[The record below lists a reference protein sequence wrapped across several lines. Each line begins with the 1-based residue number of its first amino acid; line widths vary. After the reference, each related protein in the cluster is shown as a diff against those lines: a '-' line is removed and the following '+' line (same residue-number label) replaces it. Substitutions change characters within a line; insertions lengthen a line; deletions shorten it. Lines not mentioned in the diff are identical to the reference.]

1 MANKFLN
8 GIEVSSSAV
17 VDGGSLSTGS
27 TILDIQGSQGQLF
40 SVTNSLVGDLFSV
53 SDISGIPIL
62 NVNSSG
68 AVNVDGT
75 LTVGGSITTVG
86 GNIIAGGA
94 IYPASNGSASLGLS
108 NKQWAGLDLSS
119 SSAITWGNGDAEII
133 EGETNNY
140 SLTFKTYDGSANSAA
155 LRLDGDNTATFSGNV
170 YVNQTSDLTTQAL
183 QVNGFIDITAV
194 TGTALRWYNGSTF
207 KGGLG
212 LDDWAHSGSSSD
224 ITMYIAGDNSF
235 HVSTNNVKRLE
246 IDSSGATFAGNVALG
261 GTGQYTTNQSLN
273 IDGTGLAIKNNV
285 NGSSNNWSYI
295 HNTATASFS
304 NLVFATGGALTA
316 LTLAHSG
323 AATFSGSV
331 TANGTVLTGD
341 QTLPTDFVSAAS
353 GGSFG
358 GGISA
363 TTGQFPILKWNAAKW
378 GTQRLTKLVG
388 GGGADTGDK
397 WVSLATVDLT
407 GGYEKVKIEF
417 TIGSYDDNARGN
429 EKIAVLY
436 ENHSSAQ
443 EGHSAFW
450 YAGDMYPTLFKA
462 IKSVRDSSSGLTN
475 SYTLWVQ
482 IYGAW
487 KDSFTVEA
495 EHWQTGDS
503 ITYPTAAGQTTTP
516 SGSDEQD
523 VTTRQRWVDADKLDG
538 QHGSYY
544 APAATTLAGYGITDS
559 LVIGTTSTTAMAGNT
574 ALLAIG
580 TTATTAMAGNTTIP
594 ADHGDHDGLY
604 LPIGGGI
611 LTGDLKINT
620 QIAFQRDGTNY
631 SNYIKSSQYVSEGYN
646 DSGTPPSDR
655 YWLEYGA
662 KGGHHFVLNTDGGTG
677 VAENSYD
684 DFTIWQGEVDGDRL
698 FEVTNSGNTSIT
710 GGVKVFG
717 SIESRKNIV
726 SNSNYNIAQISS
738 TRTTDDYGGLNKT
751 YARLDVQTPGPD
763 TDGASS
769 QHGLGHL
776 SIKLADNAGNSDL
789 VQKALLRHDGE
800 LILGG
805 FYPQTS
811 ETELAGLTIRSRY
824 SGGTRN
830 FLRFQTDHS
839 SATTEWTMAKI
850 YAGDGGNFNGTL
862 TFQVATGSNAS
873 TDYSAGH
880 DAQLETAMFINDTK
894 EVTFSNNVKLSGANP
909 YIQGTGT
916 GSMRIKHTSGNT
928 MYIRPDETGS
938 ISLFEG
944 ANSQP
949 VYFMTQTPTVN
960 STTNESAQLKFHT
973 RSKQSDGQNN
983 SKYATIKHL
992 THSIGFN
999 YTTLDF
1005 AGSDKSKFNMPIEA
1019 AGGLYFTG
1027 DTHMGFI
1034 PHPRGAQFRSDSS
1047 ALVGY
1052 IKIELPTDIGITPD
1066 DMVSFHV
1073 DVYDYTTNETIS
1085 VFIGGY
1091 TYTST
1096 STTAAYWYN
1105 PTAIITTK
1113 HTGKDFNVRYGYDG
1127 THFYVA
1133 IGETT
1138 SVWSHPSIVVRD
1150 VQCSYRSNVEH
1161 YIDGWDVSVTTTTL
1175 TGVDETQ
1182 TGNFPQAKHAITA
1195 TTANAVAWG
1204 NITSRP
1210 YIELSGSVASA
1221 TATTTINSVAHATY
1235 TAVFYDFVIKNGTNV
1250 RAGIVY
1256 ACHDGTNVEFA
1267 ETSTVDL
1274 GDTSDVTLSVDIS
1287 GTDIRL
1293 RATTTS
1299 STWTIKSLIR
1309 AI

>member
-1 MANKFLN
+1 
-8 GIEVSSSAV
+8 
-17 VDGGSLSTGS
+17 
-27 TILDIQGSQGQLF
+27 
-40 SVTNSLVGDLFSV
+40 
-53 SDISGIPIL
+53 
-62 NVNSSG
+62 
-68 AVNVDGT
+68 
-75 LTVGGSITTVG
+75 
-86 GNIIAGGA
+86 
-94 IYPASNGSASLGLS
+94 
-108 NKQWAGLDLSS
+108 
-119 SSAITWGNGDAEII
+119 
-133 EGETNNY
+133 
-140 SLTFKTYDGSANSAA
+140 
-155 LRLDGDNTATFSGNV
+155 
-170 YVNQTSDLTTQAL
+170 
-183 QVNGFIDITAV
+183 
-194 TGTALRWYNGSTF
+194 
-207 KGGLG
+207 
-212 LDDWAHSGSSSD
+212 
-224 ITMYIAGDNSF
+224 
-235 HVSTNNVKRLE
+235 
-246 IDSSGATFAGNVALG
+246 
-261 GTGQYTTNQSLN
+261 
-273 IDGTGLAIKNNV
+273 
-285 NGSSNNWSYI
+285 
-295 HNTATASFS
+295 
-304 NLVFATGGALTA
+304 
-316 LTLAHSG
+316 
-323 AATFSGSV
+323 
-331 TANGTVLTGD
+331 
-341 QTLPTDFVSAAS
+341 
-353 GGSFG
+353 
-358 GGISA
+358 
-363 TTGQFPILKWNAAKW
+363 
-378 GTQRLTKLVG
+378 
-388 GGGADTGDK
+388 
-397 WVSLATVDLT
+397 
-407 GGYEKVKIEF
+407 
-417 TIGSYDDNARGN
+417 
-429 EKIAVLY
+429 
-436 ENHSSAQ
+436 
-443 EGHSAFW
+443 
-450 YAGDMYPTLFKA
+450 MYPTLFKA
-462 IKSVRDSSSGLTN
+462 VKSVRDSSSGLTN

-482 IYGAW
+482 IDGAW

-523 VTTRQRWVDADKLDG
+523 VTARQRWVDADKLDG

-580 TTATTAMAGNTTIP
+580 TSATTAMAGNTTIP

-631 SNYIKSSQYVSEGYN
+631 SNYIKSSQYVSEGYDN
-646 DSGTPPSDR
+646 SGTPPNDR

-677 VAENSYD
+677 VAENSHD

-698 FEVTNSGNTSIT
+698 FEVTNAGNTSIT
-710 GGVKVFG
+710 GGVKVLG

-738 TRTTDDYGGLNKT
+738 TRTTNDYGGLNKT
-751 YARLDVQTPGPD
+751 YARLDVQTPGAN

-769 QHGLGHL
+769 AHGLAHL
-776 SIKLADNAGNSDL
+776 SIKLADNAGNTDL
-789 VQKALLRHDGE
+789 VQKALLRHDSE

-824 SGGTRN
+824 GGGTRN

-839 SATTEWTMAKI
+839 TTTTEWTMAKI

-862 TFQVATGSNAS
+862 TFQVATGSNGSSAYS
-873 TDYSAGH
+873 TGH

-916 GSMRIKHTSGNT
+916 GAMRIKHTSGQT

-938 ISLFEG
+938 LSFYEG

-960 STTNESAQLKFHT
+960 NTTNESAQLKFHT

-1005 AGSDKSKFNMPIEA
+1005 AGSTKAKFNMPLEA

-1034 PHPRGAQFRSDSS
+1034 PHPKGAQFRSDSS
-1047 ALVGY
+1047 ALTGY

-1133 IGETT
+1133 IGETN

-1182 TGNFPQAKHAITA
+1182 TGNLPVAGS
-1195 TTANAVAWG
+1195 VAWG
-1204 NITSRP
+1204 DITSRP
-1210 YIELSGSVASA
+1210 YIVNASNNSA
-1221 TATTTINSVAHATY
+1221 TATTTIANVAHATY
-1235 TAVFYDFVIKNGTNV
+1235 TAAFFDFVIKNGTNV
-1250 RAGIVY
+1250 RAGTVY
-1256 ACHDGTNVEFA
+1256 ACHNGASTPLIEFA

-1274 GDTSDVTLSVDIS
+1274 GDTSDVTLAVDIS
-1287 GTDIRL
+1287 GANMRL

>member
-155 LRLDGDNTATFSGNV
+155 LRLDGDNTATFTGT
-170 YVNQTSDLTTQAL
+170 VNIVGTNSTNQESVLLRGITSDGSDLLGSIRTANTGGYNQEMRFYTSNANGTSDEDLNLTLKPDQ
-183 QVNGFIDITAV
+183 
-194 TGTALRWYNGSTF
+194 S
-207 KGGLG
+207 
-212 LDDWAHSGSSSD
+212 
-224 ITMYIAGDNSF
+224 
-235 HVSTNNVKRLE
+235 
-246 IDSSGATFAGNVALG
+246 ATFAGNIVMAANATVDGVDISALP
-261 GTGQYTTNQSLN
+261 TTFAPTNAEQNVQSDWN
-273 IDGTGLAIKNNV
+273 
-285 NGSSNNWSYI
+285 
-295 HNTATASFS
+295 AT
-304 NLVFATGGALTA
+304 
-316 LTLAHSG
+316 
-323 AATFSGSV
+323 
-331 TANGTVLTGD
+331 TGD
-341 QTLPTDFVSAAS
+341 ALILNKPTIPAAITDYVSAAN

-378 GTQRLTKLVG
+378 GTQRLTKVVG
-388 GGGADTGDK
+388 GNGADTGDK
-397 WVSLATVDLT
+397 WVSLATVALT

-482 IYGAW
+482 IDGAW

-544 APAATTLAGYGITDS
+544 APAATTLAGYGILDS

-580 TTATTAMAGNTTIP
+580 TSATTAMAGNTTIP

-646 DSGTPPSDR
+646 NSGTPPSDR

-738 TRTTDDYGGLNKT
+738 TRTTNDYGGLNKT
-751 YARLDVQTPGPD
+751 YAKLDVQTPGPD

-769 QHGLGHL
+769 QHGLAHL

-789 VQKALLRHDGE
+789 VQKALLRYDGQ

-811 ETELAGLTIRSRY
+811 ETDDAGLTIRSRY
-824 SGGTRN
+824 GGTRN

-944 ANSQP
+944 ANSQS

-960 STTNESAQLKFHT
+960 NTSKESAQLKFHT

-983 SKYATIKHL
+983 SMYATVKHL
-992 THSIGFN
+992 THDIGNN

-1005 AGSDKSKFNMPIEA
+1005 AGSTKAKFNMPLEA

-1034 PHPRGAQFRSDSS
+1034 PHPRGAQFRSDSA

-1150 VQCSYRSNVEH
+1150 FQCSYRGNVEH
-1161 YIDGWDVSVTTTTL
+1161 YIDGWAISTETTTL
-1175 TGVDETQ
+1175 SGVDETQ
-1182 TGNFPQAKHAITA
+1182 TGNLPVAGS
-1195 TTANAVAWG
+1195 VAWG
-1204 NITSRP
+1204 DITSRP
-1210 YIELSGSVASA
+1210 YIVNASNNSA
-1221 TATTTINSVAHATY
+1221 TATTTIANVAHATY
-1235 TAVFYDFVIKNGTNV
+1235 TAAFFDFVIKNGTNV
-1250 RAGIVY
+1250 RAGTVY
-1256 ACHDGTNVEFA
+1256 ACHNGASTPLIEFA

-1274 GDTSDVTLSVDIS
+1274 GDTSDVTLAVDIS
-1287 GTDIRL
+1287 GANMRL